1 MAASIER
8 RLEALEA
15 DMKEA
20 ESITVRLVTGDGTP
34 EQQAE
39 HAALRAA
46 GVNLMV
52 VSLVPFPPRA
62 GSEAGAAPN

>member
-1 MAASIER
+1 MATSIER

-15 DMKEA
+15 DVKA
-20 ESITVRLVTGDGTP
+20 AQSITVRLVTGDGTP

-52 VSLVPFPPRA
+52 VSLVGLTPRA
-62 GSEAGAAPN
+62 GRSDAGPT

>member
-15 DMKEA
+15 
-20 ESITVRLVTGDGTP
+20 ESQKAQQITVRIVTGEGTP

-52 VSLVPFPPRA
+52 VSLVGLTPRA
-62 GSEAGAAPN
+62 GRSDPDLT